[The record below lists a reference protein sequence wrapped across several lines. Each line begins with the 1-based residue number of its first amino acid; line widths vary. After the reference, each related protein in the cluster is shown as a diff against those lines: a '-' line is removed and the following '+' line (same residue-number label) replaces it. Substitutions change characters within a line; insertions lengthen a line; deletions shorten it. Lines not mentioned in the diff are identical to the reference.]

1 MPRGYNKHMPLIQY
15 VAAALGSAV
24 VISIASLVW
33 PKVTAQPRPK
43 QLTQVREMVMQT
55 QVGQNMAQVLGV
67 TDEDSV
73 KPMSV
78 GEFVQ
83 EQATAVVSN
92 VADSAQ
98 HAVTSQVLVQLAKKF
113 NELPKEEQDQFRALI
128 CSQPTPVP
136 TSGE

>member
-1 MPRGYNKHMPLIQY
+1 MPIIQY
-15 VAAALGSAV
+15 IAAAVGSAV
-24 VISIASLVW
+24 VISVASLVW

-43 QLTQVREMVMQT
+43 QLTQVREIVMQT

-67 TDEDSV
+67 TDEAAV
-73 KPMSV
+73 KPTSV

-98 HAVTSQVLVQLAKKF
+98 RAVTSQVLIQLSKKF
-113 NELPKEEQDQFRALI
+113 TELPKDEQEQFRSLI
-128 CSQPTPVP
+128 CVQPTPIP
-136 TSGE
+136 SGGE

>member
-1 MPRGYNKHMPLIQY
+1 MPKVYNKHMPLIQY

-33 PKVTAQPRPK
+33 PKVTTQPRPK

-55 QVGQNMAQVLGV
+55 QAGKNMAQVLGV
-67 TDEDSV
+67 TDEATV

-83 EQATAVVSN
+83 EQTAAVVSS

-98 HAVTSQVLVQLAKKF
+98 HAVTSQVLIQLSKKF
-113 NELPKEEQDQFRALI
+113 SELPKAEQEQFRSLI
-128 CSQPTPVP
+128 CTPPTPLP
-136 TSGE
+136 TPTE

>member
-1 MPRGYNKHMPLIQY
+1 MPLIQY

-67 TDEDSV
+67 TDEASV

-98 HAVTSQVLVQLAKKF
+98 HAVTSQVLVQLSRKF
-113 NELPKEEQDQFRALI
+113 NELPKDQQEQFRAFI
-128 CSQPTPVP
+128 CVPPVTPTP
-136 TSGE
+136 

>member
-1 MPRGYNKHMPLIQY
+1 MPKVYNKHMPLIQY

-33 PKVTAQPRPK
+33 PKVTTQPRPK

-55 QVGQNMAQVLGV
+55 QAGKNMAQVLGV
-67 TDEDSV
+67 TDEATV

-83 EQATAVVSN
+83 EQTAAVVSS

-98 HAVTSQVLVQLAKKF
+98 HAVTSQLLIQLSKKF
-113 NELPKEEQDQFRALI
+113 SELPKAEQEQFRSLI
-128 CSQPTPVP
+128 CTPPTPLP
-136 TSGE
+136 TPTE

>member
-67 TDEDSV
+67 TDEASV

>member
-1 MPRGYNKHMPLIQY
+1 MPVIQY

-33 PKVTAQPRPK
+33 PKVTTQPRPK
-43 QLTQVREMVMQT
+43 QLTQVREIVMQT

-67 TDEDSV
+67 TDEAAV

-98 HAVTSQVLVQLAKKF
+98 HAVTSQVLMQLAKKF
-113 NELPKEEQDQFRALI
+113 NALPKDEQEQFRTLI
-128 CSQPTPVP
+128 CAPPVIPTP
-136 TSGE
+136 

>member
-15 VAAALGSAV
+15 IAAALGSAV

-33 PKVTAQPRPK
+33 PKVTTQPRPK
-43 QLTQVREMVMQT
+43 QLTQVREIVMQT
-55 QVGQNMAQVLGV
+55 QAGKNMAEVLGV
-67 TDEDSV
+67 TDEATV

-83 EQATAVVSN
+83 EQASAMVSN

-98 HAVTSQVLVQLAKKF
+98 HAVTSQVLIQLSKKF
-113 NELPKEEQDQFRALI
+113 SELPKDEQAQFRGLI
-128 CSQPTPVP
+128 CTPP
-136 TSGE
+136 IPSPASTE

>member
-1 MPRGYNKHMPLIQY
+1 MPLIQY

-67 TDEDSV
+67 TDEASV